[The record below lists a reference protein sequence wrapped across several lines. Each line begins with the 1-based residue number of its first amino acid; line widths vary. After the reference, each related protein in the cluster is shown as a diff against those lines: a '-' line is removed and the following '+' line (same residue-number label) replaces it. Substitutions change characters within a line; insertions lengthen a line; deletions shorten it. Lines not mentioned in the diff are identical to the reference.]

1 MSLKLYF
8 LRHGQTDFSH
18 ANAYCGD
25 LDPELTPDG
34 MQMAAAFAAA
44 YKALPWTAVFV
55 SPMRR
60 AIATATPLCNAIG
73 MEMELRD
80 GLKEIS
86 YGKWEGMSP
95 DQVNRDFHD
104 DYIRWLAEP
113 GWYSPTG
120 GETGVC
126 IQRRGSRVLEE
137 IEQTYRT
144 GNVLI
149 VSHKATIRI
158 ILCTLLGIDIGR
170 FRDRIGM
177 PVASVSIVE
186 MAMHGPLLHV
196 MGDRTHLSEHLRNL
210 EGT

>member
-1 MSLKLYF
+1 MRLKLYF
-8 LRHGQTDFSH
+8 LRHGQTAFSH

-25 LDPELTPDG
+25 LDPELTPEG
-34 MQMAAAFAAA
+34 LQMAEAFAAA
-44 YKALPWTAVFV
+44 YKITPWTAVFA

-60 AIATATPLCNAIG
+60 TIATAKPLCDAIG
-73 MEMELRD
+73 IEMQLRD
-80 GLKEIS
+80 GLREIS

-95 DQVNRDFHD
+95 EQVNRDFHD

-120 GETGVC
+120 GETGDC
-126 IQRRGSRVLEE
+126 IQRRASRVLEE
-137 IEQTYRT
+137 IEQTYTT
-144 GNVLI
+144 GNVLV

-158 ILCTLLGIDIGR
+158 MLCELMGIDVGR

-186 MAMHGPLLHV
+186 MAVHGPLLHV
-196 MGDRTHLSEHLRNL
+196 MGDRTHLSEYLRNL